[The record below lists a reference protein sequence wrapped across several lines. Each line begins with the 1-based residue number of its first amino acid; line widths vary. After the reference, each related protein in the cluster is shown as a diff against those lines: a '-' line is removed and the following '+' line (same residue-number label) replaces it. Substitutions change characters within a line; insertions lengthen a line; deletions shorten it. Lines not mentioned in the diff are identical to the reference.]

1 MAIKS
6 GKEKQG
12 QMIIGIGVDIVQI
25 ERVRK
30 LVENYSEFMHQVF
43 TAREIEFCQAK
54 ADSASSYAARFA
66 AKEAMMK
73 ALSTGWNE
81 KVNWLDIEVIN
92 EEQGNPILKIKGRTL
107 KLMKKMGIYQTHL
120 SLSHERDYALAF
132 VVLEGE
138 KLDNRDNDL

>member
-107 KLMKKMGIYQTHL
+107 KLMKKMGVYQTHL

-138 KLDNRDNDL
+138 KLDNRDNDV

>member
-1 MAIKS
+1 MAAKP
-6 GKEKQG
+6 GKWEQG
-12 QMIIGIGVDIVQI
+12 QMIIGIGVDLVKI

-30 LVENYSEFMHQVF
+30 LLDNYTEFITQVF
-43 TAREIEFCQAK
+43 TAGEIEFCRAK
-54 ADSASSYAARFA
+54 ADSASSFAARFA

-73 ALSTGWNE
+73 ALGTGWNE

-92 EEQGNPILKIKGRTL
+92 ERQGKPILKIGGRTL
-107 KLMKKMGIYQTHL
+107 QLMQQMGVRQTHL

-138 KLDNRDNDL
+138 KLDNTDNDV

>member
-107 KLMKKMGIYQTHL
+107 RLMKKMGIYQTHL

>member
-1 MAIKS
+1 MVIKS
-6 GKEKQG
+6 GKGTQR

-30 LVENYSEFMHQVF
+30 LVTSYPDFIAQIF
-43 TAREIEFCQAK
+43 TANEIEVCQAK
-54 ADSASSYAARFA
+54 ADSASSFAARFA

-73 ALSTGWNE
+73 ALGTGWNE

-92 EEQGNPILKIKGRTL
+92 EAQGKPRLKISGTTL
-107 KLMKKMGIYQTHL
+107 KLMNEMGVLQIHL

-138 KLDNRDNDL
+138 KLDNEHNNV

>member
-81 KVNWLDIEVIN
+81 KVNGLDIEVIN

-107 KLMKKMGIYQTHL
+107 RLMKKMGVYQTHL

>member
-107 KLMKKMGIYQTHL
+107 RLMKKMGVYQTHL

-138 KLDNRDNDL
+138 KLDNRDNDV

>member
-107 KLMKKMGIYQTHL
+107 RLMKKMGVYQTHL

-138 KLDNRDNDL
+138 KLDNRNNDL

>member
-73 ALSTGWNE
+73 ALGTGWNE

-92 EEQGNPILKIKGRTL
+92 ERQGKPILKIGGKTL
-107 KLMKKMGIYQTHL
+107 QLMQQMGVRQTHL

-138 KLDNRDNDL
+138 KLDNTDNDV

>member
-107 KLMKKMGIYQTHL
+107 RLMKKMGVYQTHL
-120 SLSHERDYALAF
+120 SLSHERDYAIAF

-138 KLDNRDNDL
+138 KLDNRNNDL

>member
-107 KLMKKMGIYQTHL
+107 KLMKKMGVYQTHL

>member
-1 MAIKS
+1 
-6 GKEKQG
+6 
-12 QMIIGIGVDIVQI
+12 MIIGIGVDIVQI

-107 KLMKKMGIYQTHL
+107 RLMKKMGVYQTHL

>member
-107 KLMKKMGIYQTHL
+107 KLMKKMGVYQTHL

-138 KLDNRDNDL
+138 KLDNR

>member
-107 KLMKKMGIYQTHL
+107 RLMKKMGVYQTHL

-138 KLDNRDNDL
+138 KLDNTDNDV

>member
-66 AKEAMMK
+66 AKEAMLK
-73 ALSTGWNE
+73 ALSTRWNE

-107 KLMKKMGIYQTHL
+107 RLMKKMGVYQTHL

>member
-107 KLMKKMGIYQTHL
+107 KLMKKMGVYQTHL
-120 SLSHERDYALAF
+120 SLSHERDYAIAF

-138 KLDNRDNDL
+138 KLDNRNNDL

>member
-138 KLDNRDNDL
+138 KLDNTDNDV

>member
-107 KLMKKMGIYQTHL
+107 RLMKKMGVYQTHL

>member
-1 MAIKS
+1 
-6 GKEKQG
+6 
-12 QMIIGIGVDIVQI
+12 MIIGIGVDIVQI

>member
-107 KLMKKMGIYQTHL
+107 KLMKKMGVYQTHL

-138 KLDNRDNDL
+138 KLDNTDNDV

>member
-1 MAIKS
+1 
-6 GKEKQG
+6 
-12 QMIIGIGVDIVQI
+12 MIIGIGVDIVQI

-107 KLMKKMGIYQTHL
+107 KLMKKMGVYQTHL

>member
-138 KLDNRDNDL
+138 KLDNRNNDL

>member
-1 MAIKS
+1 MWEI
-6 GKEKQG
+6 
-12 QMIIGIGVDIVQI
+12 
-25 ERVRK
+25 
-30 LVENYSEFMHQVF
+30 
-43 TAREIEFCQAK
+43 IEFCQAK